1 MDVQVGYQKMI
12 KKDYSWA
19 EGLKEVEHR
28 IEDIEELDNTYLE
41 EAIEHTERYL
51 EIEKNRKD
59 QVEFDKEYKKIIGAT
74 NSYVNFY
81 GKQEHPFNLEP
92 IDHATVMYL
101 FTKYRFGEI
110 EWKYLKILLNNLELG
125 RVMMMKDIIT
135 YVEPDIEEE

>member
-1 MDVQVGYQKMI
+1 MQVGYRQKMI
-12 KKDYSWA
+12 KKDYSWT

-28 IEDIEELDNTYLE
+28 IELDEPDDTYLE

-51 EIEKNRKD
+51 EIEKNRKN
-59 QVEFDKEYKKIIGAT
+59 QIEFDKEYKKIIGAT

-81 GKQEHPFNLEP
+81 GKNEHPFNLEP
-92 IDHATVMYL
+92 IDHAAVMYL

-135 YVEPDIEEE
+135 YVLPDIEEE